1 MVRPQK
7 KKIPKALREQ
17 VWRSQCGDVFEA
29 KCYVTWCKNRI
40 TVFDYEV
47 GHNIP
52 ESKGGTLELK
62 NLRPLCTQCNRSMSN
77 HYTIDEWNLLGVK
90 VEKNPVIVG
99 RPSKHALV
107 ANVLATT
114 KPITSSQ
121 VVWTV
126 PVAPPPSVCC
136 GFY

>member
-1 MVRPQK
+1 MVRSQK

-17 VWRSQCGDVFEA
+17 VWRSQCGDVFQA
-29 KCYVTWCKNRI
+29 KCYVTWCKNAI

-77 HYTIDEWNLLGVK
+77 HYTIDEWNLLGAK
-90 VEKNPVIVG
+90 AEQTSPVIVG

-107 ANVLATT
+107 ANVLANV
-114 KPITSSQ
+114 KPSIAN
-121 VVWTV
+121 VRTV
-126 PVAPPPSVCC
+126 PVAPKLSLCC
-136 GFY
+136 GFF